1 MRRNALEWLI
11 LAGSVAALVAL
22 AGYLAIQVVA
32 GPADA
37 PRIATELQL
46 DAASDG
52 PSGWSAPL
60 VVRNDG
66 GEAARAILIEVT
78 AEVEGR
84 EEVASVA
91 LDLLAPVSEATVVV
105 GFTGPP
111 AGDPTVRVVAY
122 EVP

>member
-11 LAGSVAALVAL
+11 LAGSVAALVGL
-22 AGYLAIQVVA
+22 AGYLVVQVVT

-37 PRIATELQL
+37 PRIVAELQV

-60 VVRNDG
+60 VVRNEG
-66 GEAARAILIEVT
+66 GEAARAIAIEVT
-78 AEVEGR
+78 AEVAGR
-84 EEVASVA
+84 EEVASIA
-91 LDLLAPVSEATVVV
+91 LDLLAPVSEATVVI
-105 GFTGPP
+105 GFSGPP
-111 AGDPTVRVVAY
+111 SGDPVVRVAAY